1 MNIKLV
7 SDFRD
12 YWDHACDAD
21 GVEFRRMTTEGPT
34 RRESLSFL
42 EAHGVPVPMH
52 GLVKNV
58 IPKLLDK
65 YRHIEPMAL
74 RKAFLA
80 HYVHLVV
87 YQDEQAHRG
96 EGKSLEPCTMGT
108 YQDKGDLYCTV
119 HEPSRYRVSVR
130 YLHIGRRRFWLC
142 YRNRVAHLP
151 WQSNGD
157 ISVGPPGGVTISVLG
172 EALNEPDPFDI
183 KVAAPLY
190 AIDFVPSPTGLLAVD
205 YNVAPGMKGT
215 GIEEILQPN
224 TIYKLIAEA
233 VEQKLMGW

>member
-1 MNIKLV
+1 MNVKLV

-34 RRESLSFL
+34 RREALSFL

-52 GLVKNV
+52 GLVKHV
-58 IPKLLDK
+58 IPKVLDK
-65 YRHIEPMAL
+65 YRHVGPMEL
-74 RKAFLA
+74 RKALLA

-87 YQDEQAHRG
+87 YQDEMAHRG

-108 YQDKGDLYCTV
+108 FERNGEMYCTV
-119 HEPSRYRVSVR
+119 HEPSRYPVSFR
-130 YLHIGRRRFWLC
+130 YLHVGRRRFWLC
-142 YRNRVAHLP
+142 YRNRVVGVP

-157 ISVGPPGGVTISVLG
+157 ISVGPSQGVTISVLG
-172 EALNEPDPFDI
+172 EVLNESDPFDI
-183 KVAAPLY
+183 KAAAVLY
-190 AIDFVPSPTGLLAVD
+190 AIDFVPSEGGLLAVD
-205 YNVAPGMKGT
+205 YNIAPGMKGT

-224 TIYKLIAEA
+224 AIYKLIAEA
-233 VEQKLMGW
+233 VEQKQMGW